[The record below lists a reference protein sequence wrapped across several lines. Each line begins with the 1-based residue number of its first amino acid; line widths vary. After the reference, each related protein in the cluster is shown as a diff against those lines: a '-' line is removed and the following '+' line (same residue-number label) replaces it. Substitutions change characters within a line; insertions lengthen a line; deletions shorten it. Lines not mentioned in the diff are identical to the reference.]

1 MSALLRQ
8 FDEYPSYS
16 SYFPK
21 GNPKINIA
29 VQYSKS
35 KKLVEDAKTRKNEYR
50 QILEKNLPKI

>member
-50 QILEKNLPKI
+50 